1 MSVEMGERAVMKA
14 RRKTMRSMK
23 RVLVGVEGD
32 GQKKMGHGHAVPLRD
47 KKLQHYPYL
56 PNKGML

>member
-1 MSVEMGERAVMKA
+1 MKA